1 MMKELLRKMVTDSP
15 KLLNLETSHLLY
27 RGNLERKR
35 NLNFVDL
42 NKLKYIQLKYIMNE
56 LLRKIET
63 NFPKLLN
70 LEVPC
75 SQI

>member
-1 MMKELLRKMVTDSP
+1 MKELLRKMVTDSP